1 MENYN
6 EQFIKK
12 KKLLMQMNSGE
23 LNKSL
28 LYYINEARTS
38 PRDFARHLMV
48 DDDVD
53 EQISKLSLFFK
64 YSSEPVHPL
73 ELDPNLEL
81 SSNDLLYHIISN
93 DDGSSELNF
102 SKKDK
107 EGNNLKER
115 LKKINL
121 IPVYHID
128 LLIIGAQN
136 AIEALANILL
146 NKNHRKKILSKEM
159 NYIGISSGFLPSER
173 LCFVIDIVNSFK
185 TYNNYFRTKDINY
198 INSIDNSTR
207 QSKENYIR
215 FTNVQSDEENGD
227 ENIENVY
234 NENSGEEDYPK
245 YTKNPYCTK
254 TYFNRKYNKNKS
266 KNIKNFI
273 SAERYRPFVGEK
285 NKLNF
290 NEENVNL
297 KENKKNKYIDLTVSR
312 TKWFSPTTRKSTNNR
327 VYNDCPQK
335 YKYPMS
341 VSIEKKYRKNRYGE
355 VFPIWN
361 RKIIYDDGSILLQP
375 YN

>member
-159 NYIGISSGFLPSER
+159 NYIGISSG
-173 LCFVIDIVNSFK
+173 
-185 TYNNYFRTKDINY
+185 DINY
-198 INSIDNSTR
+198 INSIDDTTR
-207 QSKENYIR
+207 QTKENYIR

-227 ENIENVY
+227 ENIDY
-234 NENSGEEDYPK
+234 GFKENSGEEDYPK

-290 NEENVNL
+290 NEENINL

>member
-81 SSNDLLYHIISN
+81 SSNDLLYHIISS

-128 LLIIGAQN
+128 LLIIGAHN

-146 NKNHRKKILSKEM
+146 NKNHRKKILSPEM

-173 LCFVIDIVNSFK
+173 LCIVIDIVNSL
-185 TYNNYFRTKDINY
+185 RI
-198 INSIDNSTR
+198 
-207 QSKENYIR
+207 
-215 FTNVQSDEENGD
+215 
-227 ENIENVY
+227 
-234 NENSGEEDYPK
+234 
-245 YTKNPYCTK
+245 
-254 TYFNRKYNKNKS
+254 
-266 KNIKNFI
+266 
-273 SAERYRPFVGEK
+273 
-285 NKLNF
+285 
-290 NEENVNL
+290 
-297 KENKKNKYIDLTVSR
+297 
-312 TKWFSPTTRKSTNNR
+312 
-327 VYNDCPQK
+327 
-335 YKYPMS
+335 
-341 VSIEKKYRKNRYGE
+341 
-355 VFPIWN
+355 
-361 RKIIYDDGSILLQP
+361 
-375 YN
+375 